1 MSIEIAKIAELGASA
16 LKKIFDLS
24 KKEGQR
30 ARVRADR
37 VSTYLKAI
45 SNAISKMVD
54 KFEKGRV
61 PRQSGNELKELLRHL
76 DAVMY
81 EIYDVKDKTER
92 RTVESIAA
100 ELHKLLERAE
110 VMDEPLRKRL
120 AIPTEQLEWVREME
134 RTAGQLSGVA
144 AMIKAIEV

>member
-1 MSIEIAKIAELGASA
+1 
-16 LKKIFDLS
+16 
-24 KKEGQR
+24 
-30 ARVRADR
+30 
-37 VSTYLKAI
+37 
-45 SNAISKMVD
+45 MVD